1 MVYSFIDLET
11 TGLIPGIDQI
21 IQAALI
27 RTDEDFNII
36 GEANFKVK
44 LRRGKQLTP
53 FIMELLKVKKED
65 LQHGLKEED
74 AIYMISD
81 LLKDT
86 ITVAQFASFDLAFLN
101 QGDPCLKLNLGSFI
115 CTKTLNQYHYPDE
128 NSSLKPTCERLG
140 IKLDNHHDAYHDIKA
155 TIEVLKHHKEQG
167 HEILMN
173 TMMKFP
179 TRKLLF
185 VPENATVI
193 DTEGNPIN

>member
-11 TGLIPGIDQI
+11 TGLI
-21 IQAALI
+21 QAALI
-27 RTDEDFNII
+27 RTDENLKIV
-36 GEANFKVK
+36 GELNFRAK
-44 LRRGKQLTP
+44 LKEGKKLHTL
-53 FIMELLKVKKED
+53 IETMLDIKESDLELGIDEED
-65 LQHGLKEED
+65 L
-74 AIYMISD
+74 AYMVSD

-86 ITVAQFASFDLAFLN
+86 IVVAQYATFDFGFLAEV
-101 QGDPCLKLNLGSFI
+101 DPLFCRNLGSFI
-115 CTKTLNQYHYPDE
+115 CTKTLNQYHYPTE
-128 NSSLKPTCERLG
+128 KSSLKPTCERLG
-140 IKLDNHHDAYHDIKA
+140 IKLDKHHDAYHDIKA

-179 TRKLLF
+179 DREMGF

>member
-11 TGLIPGIDQI
+11 TGLIPGADQI

-27 RTDEDFNII
+27 RTDSEFNIL
-36 GEANFKVK
+36 GEFNFKVRLK
-44 LRRGKQLTP
+44 KGKQLTP
-53 FIMELLKVKKED
+53 FIKELLKVEESD
-65 LQHGLKEED
+65 LKYGLKED
-74 AIYMISD
+74 VAAYAMTD
-81 LLKDT
+81 LLEDT
-86 ITVAQFASFDLAFLN
+86 IVVAQFATFDFGFL
-101 QGDPCLKLNLGSFI
+101 QKADPIFSANLGSFI

-140 IKLDNHHDAYHDIKA
+140 IKLDNHHDAYYDIKA
-155 TIEVLKHHKEQG
+155 TIEVLKHHKDQG

-179 TRKLLF
+179 TREMNF
-185 VPENATVI
+185 VPRNATVI